1 VIMTRTDEILRVRGL
16 SKQFDG
22 LRAADGLDLTLQAGE
37 LVGLIGPN
45 GAGKT
50 TLLNLLAGQLRP
62 DSGSIF
68 YLDRE
73 ITRWPAHRR
82 ARLGL
87 ARTFQITALFPEL
100 TVREHLLAALQRGRW
115 SLRWPA
121 EVEPQVHTLARR
133 CRIDSHLAAPA
144 GALSHGDRRLL
155 ELAVALALRPKLL
168 LLDEPTAGLSPA
180 ETRALV
186 DLVAELEGLTRVIVE
201 HDMDVVFE
209 LAERVIVMH
218 RGRVLAEGAPD
229 EIQKNPE
236 VQAVY
241 LGTS

>member
-1 VIMTRTDEILRVRGL
+1 MAMTGEILRVQGL
-16 SKQFDG
+16 LKQFDG
-22 LRAADGLDLTLQAGE
+22 LRAVDGLDLTLRVGE
-37 LVGLIGPN
+37 VVGLIGPN

-62 DSGSIF
+62 DAGSIG
-68 YLDRE
+68 YLGRE
-73 ITRWPAHRR
+73 IVRWPAHRR

-87 ARTFQITALFPEL
+87 ARTFQIAALFPEL

-121 EVEPQVHTLARR
+121 TFEHGSHVLARR
-133 CRIDSHLAAPA
+133 CNVEDYLDISA
-144 GALSHGDRRLL
+144 GALSHGDQRLL
-155 ELAVALALRPKLL
+155 ELAVALALQPKLL

-180 ETRALV
+180 ETGALV
-186 DLVAELEGLTRVIVE
+186 ELVAGLEGLTRVIVE
-201 HDMDVVFE
+201 HDMGVVFE
-209 LAERVIVMH
+209 LAERVVVMH
-218 RGRVLAEGAPD
+218 HGRVLAEGSPSEIRANPD
-229 EIQKNPE
+229 

>member
-1 VIMTRTDEILRVRGL
+1 MTETDEILRVRGL

-22 LRAADGLDLTLQAGE
+22 LRAVDGLDLTLRAGE
-37 LVGLIGPN
+37 IVGLIGPN

-62 DSGSIF
+62 DAGSIS

-87 ARTFQITALFPEL
+87 ARTFQIAALFPEL

-115 SLRWPA
+115 SLRWPT
-121 EVEPQVHTLARR
+121 EVEHQVHALARR
-133 CRIDSHLAAPA
+133 CRIDSYLAAPA
-144 GALSHGDRRLL
+144 GSLSHGDQRLL

-186 DLVAELEGLTRVIVE
+186 DLIAELEGLTRVIVE

-218 RGRVLAEGAPD
+218 RGRVLAAGAPD
-229 EIQKNPE
+229 EIQKDPE
-236 VQAVY
+236 GQAVY